1 MTIVQRLNKILIA
14 NGHGNTTD
22 HRVIIKNSGGSNATF
37 KLDQD
42 NMTAAKINS
51 VYPAAITNYTQATSA
66 TAVADIRHDSSFPS
80 GGSDTTYTITPSGFI
95 MFDITMFNVSIGG
108 STGTVLF
115 SNLQTA
121 AI

>member
-1 MTIVQRLNKILIA
+1 MTC
-14 NGHGNTTD
+14 
-22 HRVIIKNSGGSNATF
+22 
-37 KLDQD
+37 
-42 NMTAAKINS
+42 AKISS
-51 VYPAAITNYTQATSA
+51 VYPAVITNYSTATSA
-66 TAVADIRHDSSFPS
+66 TAVADIRHDSSFPA

-95 MFDITMFNVSIGG
+95 MFDLTMYGVGIGG